1 MDMEESKINTTSY
14 MVQIFIRSHV
24 QHYDFFVCGV
34 GWGGAQRYSFCIFR
48 NSHKK
53 LILQVHEGLKSI
65 STGIFKFE
73 RTTTISF

>member
-1 MDMEESKINTTSY
+1 MEESKINTTSY
-14 MVQIFIRSHV
+14 MVQICIRSHV
-24 QHYDFFVCGV
+24 QHYDFLCG
-34 GWGGAQRYSFCIFR
+34 GWGRAQRYSFCICR

-73 RTTTISF
+73 RTTTTSL